1 MSDTDRL
8 DWLADNLA
16 YIMLGAD
23 YTKGRTMMEVLPNN
37 GRGWKDG
44 ELRAAIDKARGVQPK
59 DLNTLVAEKLR
70 SEHVITS
77 TPGDSLVAFS
87 CSCGATWNLGINRG
101 APNSEQIISDQ
112 IKESF
117 KSHHISVGLRPSEVL

>member
-23 YTKGRTMMEVLPNN
+23 YTKGRTTMEILPNN

-44 ELRAAIDKARGVQPK
+44 ELRAAIDKARGAEDPSV
-59 DLNTLVAEKLR
+59 LAAEKIR
-70 SEHVITS
+70 SEHFIK
-77 TPGDSLVAFS
+77 SLDEGPEKNIILD
-87 CSCGATWNLGINRG
+87 CSCGAHWTL
-101 APNSEQIISDQ
+101 NSREIKLEVRQAQVHESMRSHYISA
-112 IKESF
+112 
-117 KSHHISVGLRPSEVL
+117 GLKPSEVL